1 MIPLAFINYGGIQA
15 IQTLWAGPWMLNI
28 TGYTPLQSA
37 TGLFWI
43 NITMLISFFIWGY
56 ILPKISEYGIS
67 SIKLIKL
74 GLPISYFSLF
84 LIIYFGNNAGAFL
97 FTLYI
102 MTSIVISLTQPAIAL
117 NFSKNLAGKSLTSYN
132 VFLFSGTFFIQW
144 GIGLVIDLCNNNGFD
159 IVSSYRISFS
169 AFLILCVLSY
179 IFFIYLNKKKYENKT

>member
-1 MIPLAFINYGGIQA
+1 MNEKVVSKTSEYFKTKGI
-15 IQTLWAGPWMLNI
+15 
-28 TGYTPLQSA
+28 
-37 TGLFWI
+37 
-43 NITMLISFFIWGY
+43 

-102 MTSIVISLTQPAIAL
+102 MTSIVISLTQPASAL

-144 GIGLVIDLCNNNGFD
+144 GIGLVIDICSNKGFD

-169 AFLILCVLSY
+169 VFLILCVLSY